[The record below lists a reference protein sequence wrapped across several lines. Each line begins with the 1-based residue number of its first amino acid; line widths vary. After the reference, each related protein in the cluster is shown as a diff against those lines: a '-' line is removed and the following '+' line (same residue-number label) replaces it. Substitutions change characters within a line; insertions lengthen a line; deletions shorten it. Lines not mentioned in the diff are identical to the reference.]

1 MSVGLQPTLT
11 GTHALKRLSSWDAF

>member
-11 GTHALKRLSSWDAF
+11 GTHALKRLSSWDTF